1 MLMSLANAP
10 TYDKVFAGLTI
21 APTIGFW
28 RPQWRFQVTKQWY
41 TTQTPQG
48 PLKLNNPMGTITWN
62 NNLQLPWGIL
72 LDVDFLYKTK
82 GDIQNGRFLKPS
94 WRADLSL
101 QKSFLN
107 DNLTI
112 QLDAWNVLDSYKRSF
127 IMYVS
132 DQQTMQMDEHS
143 THCQARLTIRYKFN
157 ASKSK
162 YKGTGAG
169 QEQKSRM

>member
-1 MLMSLANAP
+1 MKPTLTQNVTLGATYRWLQVSTGYNRIKDKGINVTSLYDEENPTIMLMSLANAP

-48 PLKLNNPMGTITWN
+48 PLKLNTPMETITWN

-82 GDIQNGRFLKPS
+82 GDIQNGRFLKTLMES
-94 WRADLSL
+94 
-101 QKSFLN
+101 
-107 DNLTI
+107 
-112 QLDAWNVLDSYKRSF
+112 RSF
-127 IMYVS
+127 PTKELTQRQP
-132 DQQTMQMDEHS
+132 DHS
-143 THCQARLTIRYKFN
+143 AR
-157 ASKSK
+157 
-162 YKGTGAG
+162 
-169 QEQKSRM
+169 RMECFG